1 MFAIGNNSLEMSSV
15 LDKSCVNSRQSAVRV
30 LCLNNRAVKNLK
42 LSVGIILI
50 LAVLCILPA
59 GAESPALDGLPDTV
73 RNYLTTGCGNT
84 QESEAVLENNANA
97 KSLTV
102 SSIRETKTRTA
113 QKKNLIPAPKYQSY
127 ADEKGEVLFAESPIV
142 TGMHVPDGTAGK
154 ISLLPEPVNAGPHCR
169 EVYGV
174 FEILIENY
182 PAGYESGI
190 RYTLSLAEIED
201 KGFSPADVCLCLYD
215 GDSWVNLN
223 TEYYMD
229 DTHAFF
235 ESKTTTLGVFAI
247 ISEEC
252 TAEIKSVT
260 LHSKSME
267 LPQIYLDV
275 SPVSILTHPYSYTA
289 SAG

>member
-1 MFAIGNNSLEMSSV
+1 MSSV
-15 LDKSCVNSRQSAVRV
+15 LDKSCVNSRQSAVRA

-142 TGMHVPDGTAGK
+142 TGMHLPKGVKGSV
-154 ISLLPEPVNAGPHCR
+154 SLMNEPESAGPKCR
-169 EVYGV
+169 EVYNV
-174 FEILIENY
+174 FNIFVENY
-182 PAGYESGI
+182 PQGLESTI
-190 RYTLSLAEIED
+190 RYTLSLSEIENR
-201 KGFSPADVCLCLYD
+201 GYSPADISLYFRD
-215 GDSWVNLN
+215 AESWMKLP

-229 DTHAFF
+229 GQYAFF
-235 ESKTTTLGVFAI
+235 ESVTTSAGLFAI
-247 ISEEC
+247 VSNDCER
-252 TAEIKSVT
+252 EIEPVT
-260 LHSKSME
+260 LRLKNPGE
-267 LPQIYLDV
+267 VGITLDV
-275 SPVSILTHPYSYTA
+275 TPVSILTHPMSYTTL
-289 SAG
+289 AG

>member
-1 MFAIGNNSLEMSSV
+1 MSSV
-15 LDKSCVNSRQSAVRV
+15 LDKSCVNSRQSAVRA

-142 TGMHVPDGTAGK
+142 TGMHLPKGVKGSV
-154 ISLLPEPVNAGPHCR
+154 SLMNEPESAGPKCR
-169 EVYGV
+169 EVYNV
-174 FEILIENY
+174 FNIFVENY
-182 PAGYESGI
+182 PQGLESTI
-190 RYTLSLAEIED
+190 RYTLSLSEIENR
-201 KGFSPADVCLCLYD
+201 GYSPADICLYFRD
-215 GDSWVNLN
+215 AESW
-223 TEYYMD
+223 M
-229 DTHAFF
+229 
-235 ESKTTTLGVFAI
+235 K
-247 ISEEC
+247 
-252 TAEIKSVT
+252 
-260 LHSKSME
+260 
-267 LPQIYLDV
+267 LP
-275 SPVSILTHPYSYTA
+275 
-289 SAG
+289 